1 MIALYRNQ
9 NFIIMRKILILFLFS
24 ISTNAQEKLW
34 TEADRQYTL
43 DNLKRTRDDLVKET
57 DNLTL
62 EQWKFKESPERWS
75 IAEIVEHLGNWEL
88 LWSREIGV
96 SSRNPARPD
105 LIATSKPDSYY
116 HDFIMEEKVHES
128 PDVSR
133 PFGFIEGKNNII
145 RFVKLRN
152 DNITFTEKTTADMR
166 AIFEFTATQNPRNM
180 HQVYIYQW
188 GHVDRHLRQIRKVK
202 AHENYPK

>member
-1 MIALYRNQ
+1 
-9 NFIIMRKILILFLFS
+9 MRKILVFILFAFS
-24 ISTNAQEKLW
+24 VNAQEKLW

-43 DNLKRTRDDLVKET
+43 DNLKRTRDELVKET
-57 DNLTL
+57 ENLTL
-62 EQWKFKESPERWS
+62 EQWKFKESADRWS

-88 LWSREIGV
+88 LWSREIGI
-96 SSRNPARPD
+96 SSRNPPRPD

-116 HDFIMEEKVHES
+116 HDFIMEDKAHVS

-133 PFGFIEGKNNII
+133 PFGFIEGKNNIV

-152 DNITFTEKTTADMR
+152 DNIAFTEKTNADMR
-166 AIFEFTATQNPRNM
+166 AIFELTSTDYPRNM

-202 AHENYPK
+202 AQENYPK